1 MQGGEARRG
10 LTRRQVLIGGATVG
24 AAAALGVATT
34 GSPFK
39 GGTETVT
46 FWHLFG
52 GGDGE
57 RLTEILASI
66 DAEHADSDVRQLI
79 LQWGNPYYT
88 KLALAAV
95 GGSPPDVADR
105 ARHADPVLR
114 PGRPARGAHARDA
127 RAARAR
133 VATGSWRSPGRA
145 ASRTGASTRSRSTRT
160 RSSSTTTPS

>member
-1 MQGGEARRG
+1 MQGGAGAGADPAAGAGRRH
-10 LTRRQVLIGGATVG
+10 AVG

-34 GSPFK
+34 GSPFR
-39 GGTETVT
+39 GGAETVT

-57 RLTEILASI
+57 RLTEILADI
-66 DAEHADSDVRQLI
+66 DAEHADTDVRQLI

-95 GGSPPDVADR
+95 GGSPPDVAIV
-105 ARHADPVLR
+105 HATRIPSFA
-114 PGRPARGAHARDA
+114 PAGPARGAHARAA

-133 VATGSWRSPGRA
+133 AATASSRSRGRA
-145 ASRTGASTRSRSTRT
+145 ASRTGASTRSRSTPT